1 MKYFFHIETHLR
13 KVNDLSFSHQ
23 NRKLCIITCGEDKA
37 VKVYLACS
45 LGIKTTLDCICESSF
60 LCRCGMLS
68 LVISCI
74 LLKGIKNQLTPCA
87 LIIRKTFMYAVVLF
101 AILLVDS
108 FFYFFLFLLFMR
120 DFQGL
125 FLMPQPE
132 F

>member
-1 MKYFFHIETHLR
+1 MVYLTY
-13 KVNDLSFSHQ
+13 SFS
-23 NRKLCIITCGEDKA
+23 
-37 VKVYLACS
+37 
-45 LGIKTTLDCICESSF
+45 IKTMLDCICESSF

-108 FFYFFLFLLFMR
+108 FFLFFFIFTFHERLPGPVSHASARVL
-120 DFQGL
+120 GSGYYS
-125 FLMPQPE
+125 
-132 F
+132 

>member
-1 MKYFFHIETHLR
+1 
-13 KVNDLSFSHQ
+13 
-23 NRKLCIITCGEDKA
+23 
-37 VKVYLACS
+37 
-45 LGIKTTLDCICESSF
+45 
-60 LCRCGMLS
+60 MLS